1 MNWGDNMT
9 KRELIEKH
17 YYELKDEIIDCYRL
31 VLKYWVGGI
40 QYQIYIW
47 EDGELEFLGVISG
60 SHSWLKP
67 RTSEKRKLYYVC
79 TVKEFG
85 FNPWDYR
92 IEAWPDDREGQEKIE
107 AEIIEECVDWWVREG
122 RADELLEE
130 AMMDEEND

>member
-17 YYELKDEIIDCYRL
+17 YDELKDEIIDCYRL
-31 VLKYWVGGI
+31 VLEYWISGI
-40 QYQIYIW
+40 QYQVYIW
-47 EDGELEFLGVISG
+47 EDGELEFLGVTSG
-60 SHSWLKP
+60 SHSWLEP
-67 RTSEKRKLYYVC
+67 RTSEERKLYYVC

-85 FNPWDYR
+85 FNPWDCR
-92 IEAWPDDREGQEKIE
+92 IEAWPDDEEGQEKIE

-130 AMMDEEND
+130 AMKDED